1 MLLSTVHAYKGQ
13 LDELPPFDIK
23 KISEKKKT
31 NGKRK
36 PLLPSRVWL
45 GSEGKKLFYFSSQL
59 GGVASNLKLT
69 LQPTQSSFTTN
80 IILSIFT

>member
-23 KISEKKKT
+23 KISEKK
-31 NGKRK
+31 RK
-36 PLLPSRVWL
+36 KESHFYLPGCGWEVN
-45 GSEGKKLFYFSSQL
+45 EKKLFYFSSQL